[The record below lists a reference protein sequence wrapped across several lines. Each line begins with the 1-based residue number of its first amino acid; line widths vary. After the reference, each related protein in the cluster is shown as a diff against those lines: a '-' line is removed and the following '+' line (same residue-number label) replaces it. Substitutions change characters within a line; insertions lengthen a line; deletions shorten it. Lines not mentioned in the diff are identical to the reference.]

1 MESMCQNKFEY
12 FLLEM
17 HDKIIHNPK
26 ICLELRDHLVTHIRP
41 RNCI

>member
-1 MESMCQNKFEY
+1 MRQNKFKH

-26 ICLELRDHLVTHIRP
+26 ICFEL
-41 RNCI
+41 